1 MASLPDL
8 LLRPE
13 VRPQV
18 IDGCVAVVEREVAGK
33 RGLSGTAIKA
43 GFAVVSKVKP
53 GFVREVVSNLLP
65 DFAAAL
71 DSMYRESVSE
81 SANSDDASESTIADA
96 FVRRVERERSRAAEA
111 LLGVTDRKIDGART
125 SVRKAYARLR
135 PAAREHVEAA
145 LPGLVHELR
154 PRLIR

>member
-18 IDGCVAVVEREVAGK
+18 VDGCVAVVEREVASK
-33 RGLSGTAIKA
+33 RGFGGTAIKA
-43 GFAVVSKVKP
+43 GFAVVSTIKP
-53 GFVREVVSNLLP
+53 GFIREVVSNLLP

-71 DSMYRESVSE
+71 EPMYRESASGEAGEITDE
-81 SANSDDASESTIADA
+81 SVIADA

-111 LLGVTDRKIDGART
+111 LLGVTDRKIATARP
-125 SVRKAYARLR
+125 SLQKAYARLR
-135 PAAREHVEAA
+135 PSAREHVEAA
-145 LPGLVHELR
+145 MPGLVGELR

>member
-18 IDGCVAVVEREVAGK
+18 IDGCVAVVEREVGSK
-33 RGLSGTAIKA
+33 RGLGGTAIKA

-65 DFAAAL
+65 DFALAL
-71 DSMYRESVSE
+71 DPMYLE
-81 SANSDDASESTIADA
+81 SASEQGEADQAAIADA

-111 LLGVTDRKIDGART
+111 LLGVTDRKIDSARP
-125 SVRKAYARLR
+125 SVQKAYARLR
-135 PAAREHVEAA
+135 PSAREHVEAA

-154 PRLIR
+154 PRLVR

>member
-1 MASLPDL
+1 MPSLPDL

-18 IDGCVAVVEREVAGK
+18 VDGCVAVVEREVAGK
-33 RGLSGTAIKA
+33 RGLGGTAIKA

-53 GFVREVVSNLLP
+53 GFVRDVVSNLLP

-71 DSMYRESVSE
+71 DSMYRESASE
-81 SANSDDASESTIADA
+81 IADASESTIADA

-111 LLGVTDRKIDGART
+111 LLGVTDRKIDGARP

>member
-18 IDGCVAVVEREVAGK
+18 VEGCVAVVEREVAGK
-33 RGLSGTAIKA
+33 RGLGGTAIKA

-53 GFVREVVSNLLP
+53 GFIREVVSNLLP

-71 DSMYRESVSE
+71 DSMYAE
-81 SANSDDASESTIADA
+81 AASESGEAGESAIADA

-111 LLGVTDRKIDGART
+111 LLGVTDRKIASARP
-125 SVRKAYARLR
+125 SLQKAYARLR
-135 PAAREHVEAA
+135 PSAREHVEAA
-145 LPGLVHELR
+145 LPGLVNELR
-154 PRLIR
+154 PRLIRG

>member
-1 MASLPDL
+1 MASLPEL

-18 IDGCVAVVEREVAGK
+18 VDGCVAVVEREVASK

-71 DSMYRESVSE
+71 DFMYRESASE
-81 SANSDDASESTIADA
+81 SGEADESTIADA

-111 LLGVTDRKIDGART
+111 LLGVTDRKIDGARP
-125 SVRKAYARLR
+125 SVRSAYARLR
-135 PAAREHVEAA
+135 PAARDHVEAA
-145 LPGLVHELR
+145 LPSLLHELR

>member
-1 MASLPDL
+1 MPSLPDL

-18 IDGCVAVVEREVAGK
+18 VDGCVRVVEREVAGK
-33 RGLSGTAIKA
+33 RGLGGTAIKA

-53 GFVREVVSNLLP
+53 GFVRDVVSNLLP

-71 DSMYRESVSE
+71 DSMYLE
-81 SANSDDASESTIADA
+81 SASENGDASESTIADA

-111 LLGVTDRKIDGART
+111 LLGVTDRKIDSARP

-135 PAAREHVEAA
+135 PSAREHVEAA

>member
-1 MASLPDL
+1 MPSLPDL

-13 VRPQV
+13 IRPAV
-18 IDGCVAVVEREVAGK
+18 VDACVVVVEREVASK
-33 RGLSGTAIKA
+33 PGLGGVAIKA

-65 DFAAAL
+65 DFASAL
-71 DSMYRESVSE
+71 DPMYREAASE
-81 SANSDDASESTIADA
+81 SGEASDSTIADA

-111 LLGVTDRKIDGART
+111 LLGVTDRKIHSARP
-125 SVRKAYARLR
+125 SVQKAYERLR
-135 PAAREHVEAA
+135 PTAREHVEAA
-145 LPGLVHELR
+145 MPNLVAELR